1 MIPKIIHQIWT
12 QGIDKVPAK
21 YHSYINGWKSLD
33 KYGYTYKCWDDDSIK
48 EIISLFDISL
58 IEIYNYFN
66 LPQQRSDLGRYII
79 IYLFG
84 GFYVDIDIEPTG
96 KSLNSLLDYNFIISK
111 NEYYIRQSFF
121 ISSFMSSNFIGIA
134 FLLKHV
140 QPDGGIYVKARANYN
155 TALALMAMLM
165 HPKLENEEV
174 MLRARRFLV
183 SRQMDLDQPGK
194 NDNPLDG
201 GIGYGDD
208 KGNHADLSNTHFV
221 LEALHYA
228 EALLADKGDAAKNE
242 PKLNFGAAISFIER
256 CQNRPESNKSSWVS
270 TDPKDAG
277 GFVYGPGETR
287 GEEFKTADGRTA
299 LRSYGSIS
307 YAGLLSF
314 IYAGLD
320 REDPRVK
327 AALDWL
333 SKNYTLDENPG
344 LGAQGKFY
352 YFHTMAKALNAAEI
366 DLLSLTDG
374 QTIDWRKQL
383 AEKLLNIQR
392 GDGSWVNVDAA
403 RWMEGDAV
411 LTTGY
416 ILMALARVHQ
426 RL

>member
-1 MIPKIIHQIWT
+1 MRYLALAASSLALT
-12 QGIDKVPAK
+12 LGLAPAAL
-21 YHSYINGWKSLD
+21 HAQAATAPARHASL
-33 KYGYTYKCWDDDSIK
+33 KQ
-48 EIISLFDISL
+48 EIALAYQRGLTFLRSQQNPQTGQWGTDEPVAFTGLIASCFLMDPNRSPSDPAPGEAERAIS
-58 IEIYNYFN
+58 
-66 LPQQRSDLGRYII
+66 
-79 IYLFG
+79 
-84 GFYVDIDIEPTG
+84 
-96 KSLNSLLDYNFIISK
+96 
-111 NEYYIRQSFF
+111 
-121 ISSFMSSNFIGIA
+121 
-134 FLLKHV
+134 FLLQHV
-140 QPDGGIYVKARANYN
+140 QEDGGIYLKARANYN

-165 HPKLENEEV
+165 LPKLENEEV

-183 SRQMDLDQPGK
+183 SRQMDLDEPGQ

-201 GIGYGDD
+201 GIGYGDE

-221 LEALHYA
+221 MEALHYA

-242 PKLNFGAAISFIER
+242 PQLNFGAAIAFIER
-256 CQNRPESNKSSWVS
+256 CQNRPESNKASWVS

-287 GEEFKTADGRTA
+287 GEEFQTTDGRTA

-320 REDPRVK
+320 RDDPRVK

-333 SKNYTLDENPG
+333 SKNYTLEENPG

-352 YFHTMAKALNAAEI
+352 YFHTMAKALNAAQI
-366 DLLSLTDG
+366 DLLQTADG
-374 QTIDWRKQL
+374 KTIDWRKQL

-392 GDGSWVNVDAA
+392 GDGAWLNDEAG
-403 RWMEGDAV
+403 RWMEGDPV

-416 ILMALARVHQ
+416 ILMALARLHQ
-426 RL
+426 SL